1 MSRECLIFWILD
13 VLAYICKKKAMRY
26 ASQDFM
32 DNLFGRYTPA
42 KMMVK
47 NRARKAQEEIEAKE
61 AEGEHE
67 CSCKK

>member
-1 MSRECLIFWILD
+1 
-13 VLAYICKKKAMRY
+13 MRY

-47 NRARKAQEEIEAKE
+47 NRARKAQEEAQEKLEKE
-61 AEGEHE
+61 SKGECGCGGHNG
-67 CSCKK
+67 